1 MSRIADLPLPET
13 SSLTLGRAADFLLHH
28 ARGFTDVH
36 AFLDRLAQALADDGV
51 VLERLNVVMATLHPQ
66 VAAITGT
73 WRAGQGVEIIPRP
86 WANLISG
93 PFLKSPIARFH
104 EGTHDVIRRHLADG
118 ACPRDFE
125 IVDDLR
131 SQGFTDY
138 LAYDLGSSLTNR
150 VNVVSYSTKQPG
162 GFTAAQLDLL
172 LSLRALMAL
181 VVESHVEQRVAVTVL
196 QTYLGED
203 AGSRVLAGQV
213 QRGQGETIRAVVSFS
228 DLRNFTGLSDR
239 LPRQALLE
247 LLDDTFDCVVGAV
260 TDQGGEVLKFI
271 GDAVLTVFR
280 VHPGDEERACIA
292 ARAAAAGL
300 FERLAEKNTR
310 RGSDERP
317 RLDLGL
323 SLHLG
328 EVHYGNIG
336 GASRLDF
343 TVIGPAVNLASRV
356 QGLCPKLG
364 RRVLVTGEVARHLAG
379 HVDDLG
385 AHELKGIAAPVQV
398 YGLDVGG

>member
-1 MSRIADLPLPET
+1 MSRIADLPLPDT
-13 SSLTLGRAADFLLHH
+13 SSLTLGHAADYLLHH

-36 AFLDRLAQALADDGV
+36 TFLDRLAGALANDGV

-73 WRAGQGVEIIPRP
+73 WRTGQGVEIIPRP
-86 WANLISG
+86 WANLMTG
-93 PFLKSPIARFH
+93 PFLNSPIFCFH
-104 EGTHDVIRRHLADG
+104 RGTHSVIRRHLADE
-118 ACPRDFE
+118 ACPRDFD

-138 LAYDLGSSLTNR
+138 LAYDLGSSVGNR

-162 GFTAAQLDLL
+162 GFTPAQLNQL
-172 LSLRALMAL
+172 LSLRALLAL
-181 VVESHVEQRVAVTVL
+181 VIESHVEQRVAVTVL
-196 QTYLGED
+196 RTYLGED

-271 GDAVLTVFR
+271 GDAALTVFR
-280 VHPGDEERACIA
+280 VQPGDEARACAA

-300 FERLAEKNTR
+300 FERLTEKNTR
-310 RGSDERP
+310 RGSDDRP

-336 GASRLDF
+336 GATRLDF
-343 TVIGPAVNLASRV
+343 TVIGPAVNLASRA

-364 RRVLVTGEVARHLAG
+364 RRVLVTADVARHLPG

-385 AHELKGIAAPVQV
+385 LHALKGIGEPVQV
-398 YGLDVGG
+398 FGLDVG

>member
-1 MSRIADLPLPET
+1 
-13 SSLTLGRAADFLLHH
+13 
-28 ARGFTDVH
+28 
-36 AFLDRLAQALADDGV
+36 
-51 VLERLNVVMATLHPQ
+51 
-66 VAAITGT
+66 VAAITGI
-73 WRAGQGVEIIPRP
+73 WRRGAGVELVPRP
-86 WANLISG
+86 WANLVSG
-93 PFLKSPIARFH
+93 GFMRSPVYCLYVGSH
-104 EGTHDVIRRHLADG
+104 TVIRRHLADD

-138 LAYDLGSSLTNR
+138 LTYDLGGGVVNR
-150 VNVVSYSTKQPG
+150 VNAVSYATKQPG
-162 GFTAAQLDLL
+162 GFTPTQLARL
-172 LSLRALMAL
+172 LSLRALLAL
-181 VVESHVEQRVAVTVL
+181 VVESHVEQRVAITVL

-260 TDQGGEVLKFI
+260 TAHGGEVLKFI

-280 VHPGDEERACIA
+280 VQPGDEARACDA
-292 ARAAAAGL
+292 ARAAAATL
-300 FERLAEKNTR
+300 FERLAEKNER

-317 RLDLGL
+317 VLDLGL

-336 GASRLDF
+336 GATRLDF

-364 RRVLVTGEVARHLAG
+364 RRVLVTGEVARHLPG

-385 AHELKGIAAPVQV
+385 LHALKGIAAPVQV
-398 YGLDVGG
+398 YGLDVG

>member
-1 MSRIADLPLPET
+1 MAPIADLPLPET
-13 SSLTLGRAADFLLHH
+13 SSLTLGHAADFLLHH
-28 ARGFTDVH
+28 TRGFTDAH
-36 AFLDRLAQALADDGV
+36 TFLDRLAVSLADDDIDIDRV
-51 VLERLNVVMATLHPQ
+51 NIIMATLHPQ

-73 WRAGQGVEIIPRP
+73 WRRDTGVEIISRP
-86 WANLISG
+86 WANLVSG
-93 PFLKSPIARFH
+93 AFMQSPTARFH
-104 EGTHDVIRRHLADG
+104 EGTHTVIRRHLADDG
-118 ACPRDFE
+118 CLRDFP

-131 SQGFTDY
+131 QQGFTDY
-138 LAYDLGSSLTNR
+138 LAYDLGGGVVNR
-150 VNVVSYSTKQPG
+150 VNVVSYATKQPG
-162 GFTAAQLDLL
+162 GFSATQLLHL
-172 LSLRALMAL
+172 LSLRPLLAL
-181 VVESHVEQRVAVTVL
+181 VVESHVEKRVAITVL

-203 AGSRVLAGQV
+203 AGNRVLAGQV

-239 LPRQALLE
+239 LPRQALLD

-280 VHPGDEERACIA
+280 VQPGDEERACRA

-300 FERLAEKNTR
+300 FERLAEKNAS
-310 RGSDERP
+310 RGGHERP
-317 RLDLGL
+317 LLDLGL

-336 GASRLDF
+336 GATRLDF

-364 RRVLVTGEVARHLAG
+364 RRVLVTGEVARHLPG
-379 HVDDLG
+379 HVDALG
-385 AHELKGIAAPVQV
+385 PHALKGIAAPVEV
-398 YGLDVGG
+398 FGLDVG